1 MSHHVRFVS
10 IGDEGNC
17 IMNNED
23 SYKMIMCRHLYSVS
37 HSNLMDVSIFSLF
50 PDCSE

>member
-50 PDCSE
+50 PDRSE